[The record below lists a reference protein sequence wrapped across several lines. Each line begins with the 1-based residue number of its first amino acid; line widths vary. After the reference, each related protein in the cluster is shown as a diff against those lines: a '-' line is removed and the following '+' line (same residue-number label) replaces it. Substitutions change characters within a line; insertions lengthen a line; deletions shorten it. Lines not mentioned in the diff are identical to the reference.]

1 MAEVSFG
8 KSITLKQAAN
18 LIRTN
23 PETRFLLQGEP
34 GIGKSSLLEAIAGGL
49 GYEYAYIDVP
59 NMDLGDIAMPVIDH
73 DTKTTRY
80 YPNARFKIHEG
91 KPLVIMLDE
100 FTKGADPVKNM
111 LHPML
116 EKANP
121 RLGDISLDK
130 RSVVFLTGNLT
141 TDGVGD
147 SLKAH
152 SRNRLVP
159 VTISKPTAEE
169 WIEWGINH
177 GIEAEVLAWANQ
189 YPHIFASYTDPSQGD
204 NPYIYN
210 PRKHQNAF
218 VSPRSLATASNI
230 VRARKE
236 LDADTIIAA
245 LTGAIGESGARDL
258 QAYIEF
264 ADQLPTWESTIK
276 DPQRTKVPQSPVA
289 CAIVVFGAI
298 RPAIKA
304 AQPQPVD
311 DKTQQ
316 LSAVVDDPQELPGLE
331 GGQTAML
338 EGPNGQM
345 LPALGP
351 PTADARLEA
360 ARQLARENPVAV
372 ANLVRGWITNG

>member
-1 MAEVSFG
+1 MAEINFG

-23 PETRFLLQGEP
+23 PETRFLLEGEP
-34 GIGKSSLLEAIAGGL
+34 GIGKSSLLKSIAEGL

-73 DTKTTRY
+73 DSKTTRY
-80 YPNARFKIHEG
+80 YPNARFRVHEG

-121 RLGDISLDK
+121 RLGDISLSSDTI
-130 RSVVFLTGNLT
+130 VFLTGNLS

-152 SRNRLVP
+152 SRNRIVP
-159 VTISKPTAEE
+159 VRIQKPAAEQ
-169 WIEWGINH
+169 WIEWGINK
-177 GIEAEVLAWANQ
+177 GIEAEVLAWVNQ
-189 YPHIFASYTDPSQGD
+189 YPHVLASYTDAAQGD

-210 PRKHQNAF
+210 PRKPQTAF
-218 VSPRSLATASNI
+218 VSPRSLETASNI
-230 VRARKE
+230 VRTRKE
-236 LDADTIIAA
+236 NDPDTVIAA
-245 LTGAIGESGARDL
+245 LTGAIGESGARDM

-264 ADQLPTWESTIK
+264 ADQLPTWEATIK
-276 DPQRTKVPQSPVA
+276 DPKNTSVPSSPGA

-298 RPAIKA
+298 ARVTKDTINPFMEYLQRFSPEWQAVFAINIAKTPSKQSIAFSAKA
-304 AQPQPVD
+304 FA
-311 DKTQQ
+311 
-316 LSAVVDDPQELPGLE
+316 EW
-331 GGQTAML
+331 
-338 EGPNGQM
+338 
-345 LPALGP
+345 
-351 PTADARLEA
+351 
-360 ARQLARENPVAV
+360 VAK
-372 ANLVRGWITNG
+372 NQDLL

>member
-1 MAEVSFG
+1 MSEIKFG
-8 KSITLKQAAN
+8 KTITLKQAAQ
-18 LIRTN
+18 LIKSN

-34 GIGKSSLLEAIAGGL
+34 GIGKSSILKPIAESL
-49 GYEYAYIDVP
+49 DYDHAYIDVP
-59 NMDLGDIAMPVIDH
+59 NLDLGDIAMPVIDH
-73 DTKTTRY
+73 ETKTTRY
-80 YPNARFKIHEG
+80 YPNARFKVHEG
-91 KPLVIMLDE
+91 KPVVIMLDE

-121 RLGDISLDK
+121 RLGDISLNEK
-130 RSVVFLTGNLT
+130 NIVFLTGNLT

-159 VTISKPTAEE
+159 VTIAKPTAEE
-169 WIEWGINH
+169 WIEWGMNN

-189 YPHIFASYTDPSQGD
+189 YPHIFASYTDAAQAD

-236 LDADTIIAA
+236 LDPDTVIAA
-245 LTGAIGESGARDL
+245 LTGAIGEAGARDM

-264 ADQLPTWESTIK
+264 ADQLPSWEATIK
-276 DPQRTKVPQSPVA
+276 EPQKTKIPQSPGA

-298 RPAIKA
+298 SRIEKDTITPFMEYLERFDAEWQAVFAINIAKTPSKQAIAFSCKA
-304 AQPQPVD
+304 FA
-311 DKTQQ
+311 
-316 LSAVVDDPQELPGLE
+316 
-331 GGQTAML
+331 
-338 EGPNGQM
+338 NW
-345 LPALGP
+345 
-351 PTADARLEA
+351 
-360 ARQLARENPVAV
+360 VAK
-372 ANLVRGWITNG
+372 NQDLL